1 MSDEPP
7 PPPPPPPQQQK
18 QPLPKTSTVTPPAA
32 PKAWAP
38 GAPASAN
45 KPTVAEGAK
54 PTTVGAKLPASV
66 AKTETAAKPVT
77 TATKPATAAKR
88 VEVAVAKPAAAAAV
102 TQPATTSAAARVPL
116 FTPRSAAQ
124 TPRETPRSASRETP
138 RSAVQTPRS
147 AVKLNASRSAVQ
159 LNTSRSAVQLS
170 AAREPRATPSLTSKS
185 TCGVQAWTK
194 GTSAPT
200 PSPRP
205 AARGKS
211 MGAAPALSASQL
223 SNIGGGDK
231 PPLTSEDRE
240 LQAAKE
246 HIGAAQKLNAQRRA
260 QLDKVLSTV
269 PSQLPKRSTA
279 SLTMPAD
286 FALSTA
292 RSDPGTPT
300 GPGLKP
306 VAEQVRDFSK
316 TPRRFRTRAPGA
328 PPSPMPARTDPK
340 GFTRSTSFDLST
352 TARATARGPTT
363 VKSTAQREVDEM
375 ASMPKFTA
383 QPLNRR
389 VLESAGDLGV
399 PRVQRPAPTKFEE
412 FHLSQSNL
420 SQSMSRA
427 SLGSTASDS
436 DGARKGTTFKARP
449 YNKQLMEGKA
459 CGLGQVTPRKATCPK
474 SPGRGLANA
483 RAPPAEPPAEEFVA
497 FRARPM
503 PTFSPSLVSPRPQS
517 ADAHRPTTSPRP
529 FSLRGAERRAV
540 DEQARARAAAATLVS
555 EGMSEGLEA
564 VAPCTPGSSPCV
576 SRRDP
581 GPNPNPHLQ
590 PDPHQVRE
598 QRLKEAHEK
607 EVSDRTFHAR
617 QMPVGEAWKPEPAA
631 KPATAAAPFH
641 LFSEERGAQHESARS
656 AHLVEA
662 ERSERE
668 QREFHARSAEVL
680 KKHAFTAAKS
690 TKPLTEIN
698 GFRISSTEQAAKRK
712 AAELDKAAERAA
724 QMRVERE
731 EATLRR
737 REEAAQLK
745 EHRRSLVHKSRS
757 ADVLKKEPFKP
768 QLSARRPT
776 QAQSPHWAPTKSR
789 AVRA

>member
-1 MSDEPP
+1 MSDEPPPP

-18 QPLPKTSTVTPPAA
+18 QSLPKTSTAAPAA

-38 GAPASAN
+38 GAPTSAN
-45 KPTVAEGAK
+45 KPALSGAK
-54 PTTVGAKLPASV
+54 PIVEGSKPAAGGAKLPASV
-66 AKTETAAKPVT
+66 AKPETNAKPVTTAAKPVT
-77 TATKPATAAKR
+77 TAAKR
-88 VEVAVAKPAAAAAV
+88 VEVAVAKPTTAAAA

-138 RSAVQTPRS
+138 RSAV
-147 AVKLNASRSAVQ
+147 KLNASRSAVQ

-170 AAREPRATPSLTSKS
+170 TAREPRPTPSLASKS
-185 TCGVQAWTK
+185 TCGAQAWTK
-194 GTSAPT
+194 GTGAGAPT

-211 MGAAPALSASQL
+211 MGAAPALSASLL

-240 LQAAKE
+240 LLAAKE

-260 QLDKVLSTV
+260 QLDKVLATV

-300 GPGLKP
+300 GPGPKP

-420 SQSMSRA
+420 SQSTSRA
-427 SLGSTASDS
+427 SLGSAASDS
-436 DGARKGTTFKARP
+436 DLARKGTTFKARP

-540 DEQARARAAAATLVS
+540 DEQARARAAAATLS
-555 EGMSEGLEA
+555 
-564 VAPCTPGSSPCV
+564 
-576 SRRDP
+576 
-581 GPNPNPHLQ
+581 
-590 PDPHQVRE
+590 
-598 QRLKEAHEK
+598 
-607 EVSDRTFHAR
+607 
-617 QMPVGEAWKPEPAA
+617 
-631 KPATAAAPFH
+631 
-641 LFSEERGAQHESARS
+641 
-656 AHLVEA
+656 
-662 ERSERE
+662 
-668 QREFHARSAEVL
+668 
-680 KKHAFTAAKS
+680 
-690 TKPLTEIN
+690 
-698 GFRISSTEQAAKRK
+698 
-712 AAELDKAAERAA
+712 
-724 QMRVERE
+724 
-731 EATLRR
+731 
-737 REEAAQLK
+737 
-745 EHRRSLVHKSRS
+745 
-757 ADVLKKEPFKP
+757 
-768 QLSARRPT
+768 
-776 QAQSPHWAPTKSR
+776 
-789 AVRA
+789 VRA